1 MASRTPSGG
10 TGPDVSLDVVT
21 RAAEARSRVAVVVV
35 LVLASACSSGSP
47 ASAPPSLSAP
57 ASPSPSLAHLE
68 PLAERCGIPEAPSS
82 VMWFA
87 SRDGTQLDGAVLGS
101 GPVGVVLGHQY
112 PAELCGW
119 WPFADYLARHGMH
132 VLLFD
137 FRCQGESTCP
147 ADAHGSYVDDML
159 AAVAE
164 LRSRGAKRVFLMGAS
179 LGGTVAMMAG
189 PRLSPPPAGVVSLSG
204 EADLGYLAGGST
216 RLDAL
221 SSVPG
226 LRAPFLQVMA
236 RGDQAVSV
244 ADARKLEQRAG
255 SRETKLIVLP
265 APFGHGWNIVTEA
278 DGTPT
283 SVGPTVLQ
291 WIQAHAHG

>member
-1 MASRTPSGG
+1 
-10 TGPDVSLDVVT
+10 
-21 RAAEARSRVAVVVV
+21 VVV

-47 ASAPPSLSAP
+47 ASAPPTPSTA
-57 ASPSPSLAHLE
+57 ASPSPSPTLAHLE

-82 VMWFA
+82 EMWFA
-87 SRDGTQLDGAVLGS
+87 ARDGTQLDGAVLGS

-119 WPFADYLARHGMH
+119 WPFAVYLARHGMR

-147 ADAHGSYVDDML
+147 ADAHGSDVDDML
-159 AAVAE
+159 AAAAE

-226 LRAPFLQVMA
+226 LRAPFLQIMA
-236 RGDQAVSV
+236 RGDPAVSV
-244 ADARKLEQRAG
+244 ADARNLEQRAG
-255 SRETKLIVLP
+255 SRDKRLIVLP

-283 SVGPTVLQ
+283 SVGPTVLR
-291 WIQAHAHG
+291 WIQAHALG